1 MKSGIKGILDEV
13 LENAVNS
20 SSVVGLLLNSV
31 KLLAI
36 ETKKV
41 AEVVTNINERLNK
54 HEQAIQLLCELQKE
68 KSDYV
73 EYTSHKKSE
82 AKSN

>member
-1 MKSGIKGILDEV
+1 MKSGIKGMLDEV

-41 AEVVTNINERLNK
+41 AEAVTNIHERLNK

-68 KSDYV
+68 KSDYI
-73 EYTSHKKSE
+73 EHTDQKKSD
-82 AKSN
+82 AKPN